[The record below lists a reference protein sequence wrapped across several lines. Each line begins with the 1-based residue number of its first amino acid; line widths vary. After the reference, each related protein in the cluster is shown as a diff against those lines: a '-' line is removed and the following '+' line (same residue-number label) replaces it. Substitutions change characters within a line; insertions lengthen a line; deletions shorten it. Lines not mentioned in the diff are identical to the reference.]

1 MLGLT
6 DIATEAVFS
15 TAAPLVHT
23 KASDE
28 NEMKVNWANL
38 SLALF
43 YATLQCLIQLQ
54 LAHPHR

>member
-15 TAAPLVHT
+15 TATPLVHT

-38 SLALF
+38 SLIRTILHYTALF
-43 YATLQCLIQLQ
+43 N
-54 LAHPHR
+54 